1 MLNLVLMLSIIFI
14 PILIIISNI
23 LTYKMA
29 KLEGLVSSVKD
40 LFIHN
45 MEVSI
50 FFWKAIFGYVSVK
63 NKKILFINRFIFIL
77 FILVELTLI
86 LLFYFAR

>member
-1 MLNLVLMLSIIFI
+1 MLNPILMLSIIFI

>member
-1 MLNLVLMLSIIFI
+1 MLNFVLMLSIIFI

-50 FFWKAIFGYVSVK
+50 FFLES
-63 NKKILFINRFIFIL
+63 
-77 FILVELTLI
+77 
-86 LLFYFAR
+86 YFWLCIGEK